1 MAEPRHHRRRRLGLI
16 LAGSLLAHAA
26 LFYAAANDYVRPF
39 GVTNEAAEPATPVAF
54 APLPP
59 AQVRKTPPP
68 KPRAQPRPHAALAAI
83 GRARSIADGQVQLS
97 DNLGPSA
104 PFAAPALPGAEE
116 IDSGPGAAA
125 QLAEG
130 EPADRYPINPGY
142 WEVAEHWLLINRIE
156 RYCVEPQNI
165 VRFMAAPCNHIYTCS
180 YPVQVFEADKFR
192 FEGVVLGHNE
202 RFSVKGGGDYT
213 PTSLHVSARFFG
225 HYKVVPLVI
234 RGSIDGQYLGADCP
248 ADAKRI
254 RQR

>member
-16 LAGSLLAHAA
+16 LGGSLLAHAG
-26 LFYAAANDYVRPF
+26 LFWAAANDYVRPF
-39 GVTNEAAEPATPVAF
+39 GVTSGAAERATPVAF
-54 APLPP
+54 VPLPP
-59 AQVRKTPPP
+59 AQVRKTQRP
-68 KPRAQPRPHAALAAI
+68 KPHAEPRPRAALAAV
-83 GRARSIADGQVQLS
+83 GQVRTIADGEVRLAAA
-97 DNLGPSA
+97 LGP
-104 PFAAPALPGAEE
+104 PTRFATPELPGADQ
-116 IDSGPGAAA
+116 IDSGSGAAA
-125 QLAEG
+125 QLADG
-130 EPADRYPINPGY
+130 APRDRYPINPGY
-142 WEVAEHWLLINRIE
+142 WQVVEHWLLINRTE

-213 PTSLHVSARFFG
+213 PTSLHVSARFLG
-225 HYKVVPLVI
+225 HYKVVPLLI

>member
-1 MAEPRHHRRRRLGLI
+1 MAEPRHRRRRRLGLI

-26 LFYAAANDYVRPF
+26 VFWAAANDYVRPF
-39 GVTNEAAEPATPVAF
+39 GVASDAADRATPVAF

-59 AQVRKTPPP
+59 APVRKTERPRR
-68 KPRAQPRPHAALAAI
+68 RAQARPHGALAEIGPLRAI
-83 GRARSIADGQVQLS
+83 AAGEVQLS
-97 DNLGPSA
+97 DNLGPPA
-104 PFAAPALPGAEE
+104 PFATPSLPGADE
-116 IDSGPGAAA
+116 IDSGSGAAS

-130 EPADRYPINPGY
+130 APADRYPINPGY
-142 WEVAEHWLLINRIE
+142 WEVVEHWLLINRVE

-213 PTSLHVSARFFG
+213 PTSLHVSARFLG
-225 HYKVVPLVI
+225 HYKVVPLLI